1 MKPAGRDPGIDEEAT
16 RTGRPILRVR
26 DLSVDYGT
34 MRAVSRVSFE
44 LRAGETLGVVG
55 ESGCG
60 KSTLGRALIQMPPPS
75 EGSVEFEGNDLAALT
90 GAQLR
95 KRRLDMQMVFQ
106 DPRSSLHPKRTVE
119 QIVAEPLV
127 IWRRGSR
134 ASRAEVVAEA
144 LRAVGLDPEVHGSRR
159 PGGLSGGQCQ
169 RVAIAR
175 ALVAGARVLVC
186 DEPISSLD
194 VSLRATVLN
203 LLEDLKAER
212 DLTLVFIAHDLAVVR
227 NISDRI
233 MVMYLGTVVE
243 VSESAE
249 LFEAPL
255 HPYTR
260 ALIASVPRTQVD
272 GAPPAPALQGEP
284 PSPHDIP
291 SGCRFRT
298 RCPLAT
304 DLCAREEP
312 ALRDVPQRPGA
323 AHLVACHYA

>member
-1 MKPAGRDPGIDEEAT
+1 MRRAEHESVAEREPV
-16 RTGRPILRVR
+16 RTAEPILRVR
-26 DLSVDYGT
+26 DLSVDYGA
-34 MRAVSRVSFE
+34 MRAVSQVSFE
-44 LRAGETLGVVG
+44 LHAGETLGVVG

-90 GAQLR
+90 GAELR

-127 IWRRGSR
+127 IWRRGNR

-144 LRAVGLDPEVHGSRR
+144 LRAVGLDPDIHGSRR
-159 PGGLSGGQCQ
+159 PGALSGGQCQ

-260 ALIASVPRTQVD
+260 ALIASVPRARAD
-272 GAPPAPALQGEP
+272 GAPSAPAIHGEP

-304 DLCAREEP
+304 ELCALEEP
-312 ALRDVPQRPGA
+312 VLRDVPQHSGA
-323 AHLVACHYA
+323 EHLVACHYA